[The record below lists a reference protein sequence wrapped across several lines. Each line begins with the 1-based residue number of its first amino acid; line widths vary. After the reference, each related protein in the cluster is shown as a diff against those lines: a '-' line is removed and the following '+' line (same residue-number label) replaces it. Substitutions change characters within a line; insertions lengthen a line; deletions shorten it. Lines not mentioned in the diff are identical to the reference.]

1 MKLVDKGDV
10 LTVVDVKE
18 LGANNSDAFRDEVKA
33 ALPNGFKTVEIDLSQ
48 TNFIDSCGL
57 GALIA
62 IQKFATS
69 HSGSVAV
76 RLTRGL
82 TGQTLERFH
91 FYEFTNV
98 NRWVRRWPQL
108 WSILAGDFCWV
119 GNRPISASKAGRLHN
134 DFERLWLHAPVGLVS
149 LADVRGWVDSF
160 SDEARAHSSFYAV
173 QRNWRMDLQILGRA
187 PIVVALSAQ
196 KLWENQLVPTPVR
209 QWLREE
215 YPTNYRF

>member
-10 LTVVDVKE
+10 LTVIDVKE

-76 RLTRGL
+76 RLLYPMPPIQQLFEL
-82 TGQTLERFH
+82 T
-91 FYEFTNV
+91 
-98 NRWVRRWPQL
+98 
-108 WSILAGDFCWV
+108 
-119 GNRPISASKAGRLHN
+119 RLHRI
-134 DFERLWLHAPVGLVS
+134 FE
-149 LADVRGWVDSF
+149 
-160 SDEARAHSSFYAV
+160 
-173 QRNWRMDLQILGRA
+173 
-187 PIVVALSAQ
+187 IVPRTH
-196 KLWENQLVPTPVR
+196 E
-209 QWLREE
+209 
-215 YPTNYRF
+215 